1 VRAAGIPRPPWVT
14 AAPARSA
21 SSDVVIMYRPGTVPA
36 PMPETGA
43 CDCGSAGASGHSAQ
57 SASTGAARAITNRS
71 DQSQHKPEWSEPPR
85 TGAARPGLATTAGV
99 CPKLVS
105 GSAATL
111 SRHRHGRGPRRQRF
125 PGANGMNRRN
135 RARARVAGYR
145 PASAGGRP
153 ASAGCPAPAAAPG
166 HLVAFGST
174 GSPGPAKP
182 GTPGRTQLRRLANG
196 ESVGG

>member
-1 VRAAGIPRPPWVT
+1 MRAAGIPRPPWVT

-43 CDCGSAGASGHSAQ
+43 CDCGSAGASGHNAQ
-57 SASTGAARAITNRS
+57 SANTGPARATTNRS
-71 DQSQHKPEWSEPPR
+71 QSHHEPSGRTRIGHDRWRVPEARVRKRGYTVQAPSRSRPPATTFPR
-85 TGAARPGLATTAGV
+85 SQRHESPQPCAGMGGRIPARQRRIPARKRRMTGTGGAA
-99 CPKLVS
+99 
-105 GSAATL
+105 
-111 SRHRHGRGPRRQRF
+111 
-125 PGANGMNRRN
+125 NG
-135 RARARVAGYR
+135 G
-145 PASAGGRP
+145 
-153 ASAGCPAPAAAPG
+153 AAAPG

-182 GTPGRTQLRRLANG
+182 GTPGRAQLRRLANG